1 MSETKCDECGTVLT
15 ELNVWPFCGGNPEK
29 HAPVTHFGD
38 DPIDDYIDGN
48 LGPQD
53 IHITTRGQRRAI
65 MSKNGIEY
73 KDVTRKTRGKRLYF
87 FT

>member
-1 MSETKCDECGTVLT
+1 V
-15 ELNVWPFCGGNPEK
+15 NIWPFCRGDATK
-29 HAPVTHFGD
+29 HAKVSHFGD
-38 DPIDDYIDGN
+38 DPIEGYVDGN

-53 IHITTRGQRRAI
+53 IEITTRGQRRQI
-65 MSKNGIEY
+65 MRQNHIEY